1 MADAQLEQQGQA
13 PPALLTKDNLDN
25 KTPATADLFAKSGD
39 NLPELINPSAV
50 SKDDTQQDQQQLDR
64 PSTPPAEKRVIHST
78 NTNPTSPPPEQSVSK
93 KLKMSAVG
101 NAHSDAVTKV
111 EKQPALLIKKLTD
124 KAKAP
129 TRGSAFAAGY
139 DMYASEAC
147 VVPKGGKALVETG
160 LSMAVPDGCC
170 KFLSRISEIFTF
182 RKGSMLMLCCID
194 GRIAPRSGLG

>member
-25 KTPATADLFAKSGD
+25 KTPATADLFAASGD

-50 SKDDTQQDQQQLDR
+50 PKDNDTQQQLDR

-78 NTNPTSPPPEQSVSK
+78 TTNPTSPPPEQSVSK

-101 NAHSDAVTKV
+101 NVHSDAVTKV

-124 KAKAP
+124 KARAP

-170 KFLSRISEIFTF
+170 EFLSMTSLKI
-182 RKGSMLMLCCID
+182 
-194 GRIAPRSGLG
+194 